1 MYLAYAPNT
10 RPCYNLRMHTLE
22 AEGRLGLLAA
32 GCRAIG
38 LELSPE
44 QEEQFA
50 RYARVMIEANTR
62 VNLTSIT
69 EPDAVQTLHFLD
81 SLTVA
86 GALPES
92 TLSCGRVLDV
102 GSGAGFPGVPLK
114 LVFPGIRLELLEA
127 TGKKTAF
134 LRELIAELELPDVAV
149 HTGRAEDLAHDV
161 SLRGAFDVVLARG
174 VAKLAAL
181 VEVTL
186 PFLRVGGVLVAHKSA
201 TADAE
206 ARPPPSRRCAS
217 SAEGRPT
224 CARSSRRGWR
234 TAGGWS
240 SWRRSLERPKGT
252 HGARACR

>member
-1 MYLAYAPNT
+1 M
-10 RPCYNLRMHTLE
+10 RTLE

-32 GCRAIG
+32 GCRTIG
-38 LELSPE
+38 LELSPQ

-50 RYARVMIEANTR
+50 RYARVMLEANTR

-86 GALPES
+86 AMLPKAAL
-92 TLSCGRVLDV
+92 TDGRVLDV

-134 LRELIAELELPDVAV
+134 LRELVAELELPDVAI
-149 HTGRAEDLAHDV
+149 HTGRAEDLAHDPQ
-161 SLRGAFDVVLARG
+161 LRGAFDVVLARG

-186 PFLRVGGVLVAHKSA
+186 PFLRVGGLLVAHKSA

-206 ARPPPSRRCAS
+206 AEDAAKAVRVLGGGPPDVRPVIAPGLEDGRRLVVV
-217 SAEGRPT
+217 EKV
-224 CARSSRRGWR
+224 
-234 TAGGWS
+234 AGT
-240 SWRRSLERPKGT
+240 PKGYPRRAGMPVK
-252 HGARACR
+252 HPIGA

>member
-1 MYLAYAPNT
+1 MQS
-10 RPCYNLRMHTLE
+10 LE

-38 LELSPE
+38 LELSPQ

-62 VNLTSIT
+62 VNLTAIT

-86 GALPES
+86 GALSEA
-92 TLSCGRVLDV
+92 TLSDGRVLDV

-134 LRELIAELELPDVAV
+134 LRELLAELELPDVAV
-149 HTGRAEDLAHDV
+149 HTGRAEDLAHDP
-161 SLRGAFDVVLARG
+161 SLRGAFDAVVARG
-174 VAKLAAL
+174 VAKMAAL
-181 VEVTL
+181 AELTL
-186 PFLRVGGVLVAHKSA
+186 PYLRVGGVLAAHKKDNMGPELLVAAKAVRLLGGAAPELRPVSA
-201 TADAE
+201 
-206 ARPPPSRRCAS
+206 P
-217 SAEGRPT
+217 G
-224 CARSSRRGWR
+224 
-234 TAGGWS
+234 
-240 SWRRSLERPKGT
+240 LEDNRALAVVEKVAVTPKGYPRQA
-252 HGARACR
+252 GMPIKRPIGV

>member
-1 MYLAYAPNT
+1 MQS
-10 RPCYNLRMHTLE
+10 LE
-22 AEGRLGLLAA
+22 AEGKLGLLTA

-38 LELSPE
+38 VELSAQ

-50 RYARVMIEANTR
+50 RYSRFLREANTR
-62 VNLTSIT
+62 VNLTAIT

-86 GALPES
+86 GALSEA
-92 TLSCGRVLDV
+92 TLSDGRVLDV

-134 LRELIAELELPDVAV
+134 LREVLAELELPDVAV
-149 HTGRAEDLAHDV
+149 HTGRAEDLAHEA
-161 SLRGAFDVVLARG
+161 SMRGAFDVVLARG

-201 TADAE
+201 TAEAE
-206 ARPPPSRRCAS
+206 AKAAAKAVRVLGGAPPDVRPVIAPGL
-217 SAEGRPT
+217 EDGRT
-224 CARSSRRGWR
+224 LVVVEKV
-234 TAGGWS
+234 AGT
-240 SWRRSLERPKGT
+240 PKGYPRRAGMPAK
-252 HGARACR
+252 HPMGA

>member
-1 MYLAYAPNT
+1 
-10 RPCYNLRMHTLE
+10 MHTLE

-38 LELSPE
+38 LELSPQ

-86 GALPES
+86 AVLPKA
-92 TLSCGRVLDV
+92 TLTDERVLDV

-134 LRELIAELELPDVAV
+134 LRELVGELELPDVAV

-206 ARPPPSRRCAS
+206 ATAAAKAVRVLGGATPDVHPVVAPGL
-217 SAEGRPT
+217 EDGRT
-224 CARSSRRGWR
+224 LVVVEKV
-234 TAGGWS
+234 AGT
-240 SWRRSLERPKGT
+240 PKGYPRRAGMPVK
-252 HGARACR
+252 HPIGA

>member
-1 MYLAYAPNT
+1 
-10 RPCYNLRMHTLE
+10 MHTLE
-22 AEGRLGLLAA
+22 AEGRLGLLVA

-38 LELSPE
+38 LELSPQ

-50 RYARVMIEANTR
+50 RYARVMLEANTR

-86 GALPES
+86 AVLPKA
-92 TLSCGRVLDV
+92 TLTDERVLDV

-114 LVFPGIRLELLEA
+114 LVFPGIRLEL
-127 TGKKTAF
+127 
-134 LRELIAELELPDVAV
+134 PDVAV
-149 HTGRAEDLAHDV
+149 HTGRAEDIAHEA

-206 ARPPPSRRCAS
+206 AIAAAKAVRVVGGAPPDVRPVIAPGLEDGRRLVVV
-217 SAEGRPT
+217 EKV
-224 CARSSRRGWR
+224 
-234 TAGGWS
+234 AGT
-240 SWRRSLERPKGT
+240 PKGYPRRAGMPVK
-252 HGARACR
+252 HPIGA

>member
-1 MYLAYAPNT
+1 
-10 RPCYNLRMHTLE
+10 MHTLE

-38 LELSPE
+38 LELSPQ

-86 GALPES
+86 AVLPKAMLTDE
-92 TLSCGRVLDV
+92 RVLDV

-134 LRELIAELELPDVAV
+134 LRELVGELELPDVAV

-206 ARPPPSRRCAS
+206 ATAAAKAVRVLGGATPDVHPVVAPGL
-217 SAEGRPT
+217 EDGRT
-224 CARSSRRGWR
+224 LVVVEKV
-234 TAGGWS
+234 AGT
-240 SWRRSLERPKGT
+240 PKGYPRRAGMPVK
-252 HGARACR
+252 HPIGA

>member
-1 MYLAYAPNT
+1 MQ
-10 RPCYNLRMHTLE
+10 TLE

-38 LELSPE
+38 LELSPQ

-50 RYARVMIEANTR
+50 RYARVMLAANTR

-86 GALPES
+86 AVLPKA
-92 TLSCGRVLDV
+92 TLTDELVLDV

-149 HTGRAEDLAHDV
+149 HTGRAEDLAHEA

-206 ARPPPSRRCAS
+206 AIAAVKAVRVVGGAPPDVRPVIAPGL
-217 SAEGRPT
+217 EDGRT
-224 CARSSRRGWR
+224 LVVVRKTSE
-234 TAGGWS
+234 T
-240 SWRRSLERPKGT
+240 PKGFPRRAGMPVK
-252 HGARACR
+252 HPIGA